1 MHTCKY
7 THIIAI
13 LYKNMHICKYI
24 CAGGYLRRCCRGATS
39 KTHVQ
44 HDTFRRDS
52 LIHKTNF
59 WKCAYIH
66 IYHVKYSCINL
77 LYKIYIYV
85 YTLVQ
90 AAICGD
96 VVVVLR
102 ETCDMTQNIYI
113 CIYIGAYIWCGYL
126 RRCCRGLR
134 ETGTCDMTHL
144 DATVGYIRQVS
155 EYVHIYVFI
164 I

>member
-13 LYKNMHICKYI
+13 SYKNMHTCKYI
-24 CAGGYLRRCCRGATS
+24 CAGGYLRRCCRGDTS
-39 KTHVQ
+39 KTFAWY
-44 HDTFRRDS
+44 DPFRRDS

-77 LYKIYIYV
+77 LYKMCIYV
-85 YTLVQ
+85 YILVQ

-96 VVVVLR
+96 VVVVLPR
-102 ETCDMTQNIYI
+102 E
-113 CIYIGAYIWCGYL
+113 
-126 RRCCRGLR
+126 
-134 ETGTCDMTHL
+134 TCDMTHL
-144 DATVGYIRQVS
+144 DATVAYIRQVS